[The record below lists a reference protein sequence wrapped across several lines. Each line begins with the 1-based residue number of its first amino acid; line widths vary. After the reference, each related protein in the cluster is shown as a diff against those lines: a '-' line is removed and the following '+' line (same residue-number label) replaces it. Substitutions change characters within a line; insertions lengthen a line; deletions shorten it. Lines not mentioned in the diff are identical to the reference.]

1 MAMDYAQ
8 SKKWLDSL
16 GTNMSGFD
24 LENTR
29 KMCKLAKLDLKRLRA
44 IQVAGSN
51 GKGSTCAF
59 ISSILNEAGY
69 KTGLYTSPH
78 LVEPTERIQISGKNI
93 SKEKFAELAVKTRKV
108 IEANFINASEFEALT
123 AMAFMQFIDE
133 KVDFLVAE
141 TGLGG
146 RLDATNV
153 LESAVS
159 VITSISLEHTQY
171 LGSTIEKIAA
181 EKAGI
186 IKENS
191 IAVASQENA
200 GIKIIQQKVRAKKC
214 KIIMPKFKINSLNAD
229 GGKFDLAKPIEL
241 HGLEIKMAGEFQC
254 QNAALAVCAVHAL
267 SEKGILVPENAIRN
281 GLKKTLWRGRLE
293 KIQEKPIV
301 LLDAAHNPK
310 GFENLFAAL
319 PLYKYEKLF
328 VVFGAMA
335 DKDVSGIG
343 TKFAVLKAHV
353 IFTKVESERA
363 QEPEKLLEKIGF
375 GEIAVPA
382 KNAIEL
388 AMEKAG
394 KNDLVLITGSIY
406 LLGEA
411 YRHFGIKIQ

>member
-1 MAMDYAQ
+1 MDYAQ
-8 SKKWLDSL
+8 SKEWLDSL
-16 GTNMSGFD
+16 GTKMSGFD
-24 LENTR
+24 LENMR
-29 KMCKLAKLDLKRLRA
+29 KICKLANLDLKRLRV
-44 IQVAGSN
+44 IHVAGSN

-59 ISSILNEAGY
+59 ISAILNEAGY
-69 KTGLYTSPH
+69 KIGLYTSPH
-78 LVEPTERIQISGKNI
+78 LVEPTERMQINGAKI
-93 SKEKFAELAVKTRKV
+93 SEKKFAELAMQFREV
-108 IEANFINASEFEALT
+108 IEANSISASEFEALT
-123 AMAFMQFIDE
+123 AMAFRHFIDE

-200 GIKIIQQKVRAKKC
+200 GIKIIRETARAKKC

-241 HGLEIKMAGEFQC
+241 RGLEIKMAGEFQC
-254 QNAALAVCAVHAL
+254 EKAALAVCAVPAL

-293 KIQEKPIV
+293 KIKEKPIV
-301 LLDAAHNPK
+301 LLDAAHNPEGWEK
-310 GFENLFAAL
+310 LFEAL
-319 PLYKYEKLF
+319 PLYKYEKLI

-335 DKDVSGIG
+335 DKDVSSIG
-343 TKFAVLKAHV
+343 KEFAKRWAQV
-353 IFTKVESERA
+353 IFTKAESERA
-363 QEPEKLLEKIGF
+363 QEPEKLLEKIGVE
-375 GEIAVPA
+375 EIAVPA
-382 KNAIEL
+382 ERAIEL
-388 AMEKAG
+388 ALKKAG

-406 LLGEA
+406 LIGEA
-411 YRHFGIKIQ
+411 YRHFGIEP